1 MEPVRLLLV
10 DDEPGIRELYAR
22 LLTRAGFRVNVAAT
36 GPEAL
41 ERLASDPAEVMIT
54 DIRMPGMDG
63 IELVTRARAVDPHLK
78 VIIITAHA
86 DVESAIAAVNFG
98 AFGYLRKP
106 FSKQELMD
114 ALDRALTVRTAEKAQ
129 TGPEPAPPC
138 EFAGIVGQSEP
149 LKQVFRMVRRVAS
162 SDATVLLT
170 GESGTGKELFA
181 KAIHANSPRAGGRF
195 VSINCGALPEAL
207 LESELFGHLRG
218 SFTGAVRDKEGL
230 LLYANGGTFFMDEI
244 GDMALSTQVKLLRVL
259 EEREVVPVG
268 GTKPRKVDV
277 RLLVATNVDLEERV
291 RAGKFRA
298 DLYYRINVVPIHVP
312 ALRERKE
319 DIPILVAH
327 LVDKHARLL
336 GLPRKQFSS
345 EALASLT
352 AYDWPGNV
360 RELENLV
367 QRCLLLS
374 DGPVIGPEDI
384 PLALELGH
392 SGQRRATF
400 EEGEGDLTLEELEK
414 RHILRVLERT
424 GWHRKKTATILG
436 IDPSTLYRKLERY
449 GIRTPE

>member
-162 SDATVLLT
+162 RGLPST
-170 GESGTGKELFA
+170 SQ
-181 KAIHANSPRAGGRF
+181 ANRSPPSR
-195 VSINCGALPEAL
+195 
-207 LESELFGHLRG
+207 
-218 SFTGAVRDKEGL
+218 
-230 LLYANGGTFFMDEI
+230 
-244 GDMALSTQVKLLRVL
+244 
-259 EEREVVPVG
+259 
-268 GTKPRKVDV
+268 GTKDA
-277 RLLVATNVDLEERV
+277 ATLT
-291 RAGKFRA
+291 
-298 DLYYRINVVPIHVP
+298 P
-312 ALRERKE
+312 A
-319 DIPILVAH
+319 
-327 LVDKHARLL
+327 ART
-336 GLPRKQFSS
+336 GTAATIR
-345 EALASLT
+345 LAS
-352 AYDWPGNV
+352 
-360 RELENLV
+360 
-367 QRCLLLS
+367 S
-374 DGPVIGPEDI
+374 
-384 PLALELGH
+384 
-392 SGQRRATF
+392 
-400 EEGEGDLTLEELEK
+400 
-414 RHILRVLERT
+414 
-424 GWHRKKTATILG
+424 
-436 IDPSTLYRKLERY
+436 
-449 GIRTPE
+449 